1 MKTPD
6 KKALFGATR
15 LDEITEP
22 LRSGRDNVLVPFS
35 ARVRFN
41 TYQRL
46 KQAAHALGFVEQ
58 EFIDAAI
65 AAALDK
71 VPEAAQ
77 PLPAAK
83 QAALEKKLLRA

>member
-6 KKALFGATR
+6 KKTLFGTTR

-22 LRSGRDNVLVPFS
+22 LRGGRSDVLVPFS
-35 ARVRFN
+35 ARIRFS
-41 TYQRL
+41 TLQRL
-46 KQAAHALGFVEQ
+46 KNAAHHLGFVEQ

-71 VPEAAQ
+71 VPEASQ
-77 PLPAAK
+77 PMPAPK
-83 QAALEKKLLRA
+83 QAALEKKLRRL